1 MRKTGAQTV
10 TSTTPSRLHE
20 ATTATTVAI
29 ATIGFAPLKPL
40 LLSHFTATSCL
51 GRGVDATLDALRGQ
65 RGGLAPC
72 RFERADL
79 DTWTGA
85 VDDVDAQSVRADLR
99 DFECRNNRL
108 AQIGL
113 TQDGF
118 AEHVE
123 AAKARHG
130 AARIG
135 VFMGTSTAGILETEL
150 AYRHRDP
157 QTGALPADFHYA
169 QTHSPYA
176 TAAFVRAYCGLRGPA
191 MSVSSACSSG
201 AKVFG
206 SARRMLEAGLIDA
219 AVVGGVDSLCLTTLY
234 GFNSLELLSRQPCK
248 PFDVARDGISI
259 GEAAAFVLL
268 ERADDQS
275 GQAPSDD
282 AILLL
287 GIGESS
293 DAHHMS
299 TPHPEG
305 LGARLAM
312 EQALAS
318 AGIAAGEIDYINLH
332 GTATASNDA
341 AESCAVNALF
351 SGTPCSSTKGAT
363 GHTLGA
369 AGALEAVIAALALRH
384 QLLPAGINTTRLDP
398 ALALDYVLTS
408 RPARVRTALS
418 NAFGFGGTNCSLVLG
433 RADRLAHSIAP

>member
-1 MRKTGAQTV
+1 MIKFEKTGTQTV
-10 TSTTPSRLHE
+10 PSTTPSRPRKA
-20 ATTATTVAI
+20 ATGPV
-29 ATIGFAPLKPL
+29 PLKPL
-40 LLSHFTATSCL
+40 LLTHFTATSCL
-51 GRGVDATLDALRGQ
+51 GRGLDATLDALRGQ

-85 VDDVDAQSVRADLR
+85 VEDVDAQPVRADLS

-118 AEHVE
+118 AEQVE
-123 AAKARHG
+123 AARARHG
-130 AARIG
+130 AGRIG
-135 VFMGTSTAGILETEL
+135 VFVGTSTAGILETEL

-157 QTGALPADFHYA
+157 QTGALPADFRYA
-169 QTHSPYA
+169 HTHSPYSS
-176 TAAFVRAYCGLRGPA
+176 AAFVRAYFGLHGPA

-268 ERADDQS
+268 ERADGRS
-275 GQAPSDD
+275 GHDE

-287 GIGESS
+287 GVGESS

-318 AGIAAGEIDYINLH
+318 AGIAAEAIDYINLH

-341 AESCAVNALF
+341 AESHAVNALF

-384 QLLPAGINTTRLDP
+384 QLLPAGINTTRPDP
-398 ALALDYVLTS
+398 VLALDYVLTS
-408 RPARVRTALS
+408 RPARLRAALS

-433 RADRLAHSIAP
+433 RADSLATSIAP